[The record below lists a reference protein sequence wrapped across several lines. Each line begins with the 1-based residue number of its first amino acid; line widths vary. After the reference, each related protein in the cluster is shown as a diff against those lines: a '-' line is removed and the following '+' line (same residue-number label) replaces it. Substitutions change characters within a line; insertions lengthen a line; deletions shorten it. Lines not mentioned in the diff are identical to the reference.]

1 MRVEPGLQRV
11 VEETYHEAAEE
22 AQGRGLSL
30 LTAHKEGVVAAT
42 MLLVA
47 LTGREDTE
55 ARSFVVAL
63 NLRPQPGAL
72 SLTAA

>member
-1 MRVEPGLQRV
+1 MWVESGMQRV
-11 VEETYHEAAEE
+11 IEETYHEAAEE
-22 AQGRGLSL
+22 AHGRGLSL

-42 MLLVA
+42 MLLAA

-63 NLRPQPGAL
+63 NLRPQPAVP